1 MKSTQFDKL
10 DYMIQLAYLQC
21 GTKDAE
27 LFDEVDGTEVPVPK
41 SLDRRIMRLISRE
54 AREQCCGK
62 TKRMLGRTA
71 IAAMLIMSIMFT
83 LLISVTG
90 IREAIWKAI
99 VEWHDNYITISF
111 EKNIED
117 IGEEVTEESTAEDT
131 QSDSS
136 TNSQPE
142 TDDEPSLE
150 NKPVVTP
157 PTKIEEV
164 RKPTYVIDE
173 TIEDLIQSKTSVFV
187 DCYQGNEII
196 YSFSQ
201 VIIDEEKKYF
211 DNETASV
218 DEIYINGYNAS
229 LVTYSDKQEVEIV
242 WSDGE
247 YVYVLFSSMLDVQ
260 QMKTIAES
268 VKAQ

>member
-41 SLDRRIMRLISRE
+41 NLDRRIMRLISRE

-83 LLISVTG
+83 LLICVTG

-117 IGEEVTEESTAEDT
+117 IGEEVTEESATENT
-131 QSDSS
+131 QGDDSNEAQ
-136 TNSQPE
+136 TP
-142 TDDEPSLE
+142 TDDKPSLE
-150 NKPVVTP
+150 NKPVKTP

-164 RKPTYVIDE
+164 RKPTYVMDGVV
-173 TIEDLIQSKTSVFV
+173 EDIFQNKTSVFI
-187 DCYQGNEII
+187 DCFQGNEII

-201 VIIDEEKKYF
+201 IIIEEDKKYF
-211 DNETASV
+211 DNETANV
-218 DEIYINGYNAS
+218 EEIYVNEHKAS
-229 LVTYSDKQEVEIV
+229 LVIYSSQTEKGIV

-247 YVYVLFSSMLDVQ
+247 YVYILVSSVLDVEL
-260 QMKTIAES
+260 MKTIAES

>member
-1 MKSTQFDKL
+1 MKSTHFDKL

-117 IGEEVTEESTAEDT
+117 IGEEVTEESTAENT
-131 QSDSS
+131 QSDTSID
-136 TNSQPE
+136 SQPE
-142 TDDEPSLE
+142 NDDEPSLE

-164 RKPTYVIDE
+164 RKPTYTPDGV
-173 TIEDLIQSKTSVFV
+173 IEDMVKTQSSVNV
-187 DCYQGNEII
+187 DYYIGSDILLC
-196 YSFSQ
+196 FSQ
-201 VIIDEEKKYF
+201 FVIKENQKYF
-211 DNETASV
+211 DNESASV
-218 DEIYINGYNAS
+218 GEIYINEYKAS
-229 LVTYSDKQEVEIV
+229 LVTYSGQSEIGIV

-247 YVYVLFSSMLDVQ
+247 YVYILVSSVLDVEE
-260 QMKTIAES
+260 MKAIAES
-268 VKAQ
+268 VKA

>member
-54 AREQCCGK
+54 DREQCCGK
-62 TKRMLGRTA
+62 TKRILGRTA

-131 QSDSS
+131 QSDTS
-136 TNSQPE
+136 NDSQPE

-157 PTKIEEV
+157 PIQIEEV
-164 RKPTYVIDE
+164 RKPTYVME
-173 TIEDLIQSKTSVFV
+173 GVEEDFFKNNSSVFI
-187 DCYQGNEII
+187 DYISGNEVM

-201 VIIDEEKKYF
+201 FIIKENQKYF
-211 DNETASV
+211 DNETANV
-218 DEIYINGYNAS
+218 QEIYINEYKAS
-229 LVTYSDKQEVEIV
+229 LVTYSSQSEKGIV

-247 YVYVLFSSMLDVQ
+247 YVYILVSSVLDVEL
-260 QMKTIAES
+260 MKTIAES

>member
-117 IGEEVTEESTAEDT
+117 IGEEVTEESTAENT
-131 QSDSS
+131 QSDTSID
-136 TNSQPE
+136 SQPE
-142 TDDEPSLE
+142 SDDEPSLE

-164 RKPTYVIDE
+164 RKPTYIPDGV
-173 TIEDLIQSKTSVFV
+173 IEDEIRTQSYFV
-187 DCYQGNEII
+187 VDYFLGNDIVC
-196 YSFSQ
+196 SFSQ
-201 VIIDEEKKYF
+201 FIIKENDKYF

-218 DEIYINGYNAS
+218 EEIYINEYKAS
-229 LVTYSDKQEVEIV
+229 LVTYSSQTEKGIV

-247 YVYVLFSSMLDVQ
+247 YVYIFVSSVLDVEE
-260 QMKTIAES
+260 MKAIAES
-268 VKAQ
+268 VKA

>member
-1 MKSTQFDKL
+1 M
-10 DYMIQLAYLQC
+10 
-21 GTKDAE
+21 
-27 LFDEVDGTEVPVPK
+27 DGTEVPVPK

-62 TKRMLGRTA
+62 TKRILGRTA

-117 IGEEVTEESTAEDT
+117 IGEEVTEESTAENT
-131 QSDSS
+131 QSDFS
-136 TNSQPE
+136 TDSQPE
-142 TDDEPSLE
+142 TDDKPSLE

-164 RKPTYVIDE
+164 RKPTYVMDGGEEDFFKTQSSVSIDYY
-173 TIEDLIQSKTSVFV
+173 I
-187 DCYQGNEII
+187 GNDMV
-196 YSFSQ
+196 YSFNQ
-201 VIIDEEKKYF
+201 VIIDKDKKYF
-211 DNETASV
+211 DSETASV
-218 DEIYINGYNAS
+218 EEIYINEYSAS
-229 LVTYSDKQEVEIV
+229 LVTYSNKDELEIV

-247 YVYVLFSSMLDVQ
+247 YVYVLFSSVLSFE

>member
-131 QSDSS
+131 QSDTS
-136 TNSQPE
+136 NDSQPE

-164 RKPTYVIDE
+164 RKPTYVMDGV
-173 TIEDLIQSKTSVFV
+173 IEDLFKSQTTISIDYYVGEVFV
-187 DCYQGNEII
+187 C
-196 YSFSQ
+196 SFSQ
-201 VIIDEEKKYF
+201 DIIIEDKKYF
-211 DNETASV
+211 DNETANV
-218 DEIYINGYNAS
+218 EEIYINEYKAS
-229 LVTYSDKQEVEIV
+229 LVTYSDKKEVEIV

-260 QMKTIAES
+260 QMKAIAES